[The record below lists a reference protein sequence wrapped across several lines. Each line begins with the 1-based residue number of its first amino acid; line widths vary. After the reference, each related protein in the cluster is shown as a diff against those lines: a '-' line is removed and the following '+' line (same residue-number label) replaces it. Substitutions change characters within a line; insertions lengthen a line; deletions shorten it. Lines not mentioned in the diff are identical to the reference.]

1 MAEISRFFNSIDH
14 DRVYSAADWAAY
26 FAKFIG
32 NGVMPQPSSQLMV
45 AAGDDTGLSLSVSPG
60 SAFISGYGYENT
72 AALPLTLSTADGSY
86 SRIDRVVIRWSRSQR
101 QMFAAVLTG
110 TPAASPQPPALT
122 RTADTYELSLAAVTV
137 ARGATEITQSA
148 ITDER
153 GDATVCGFCTWMFSE
168 AGANYDDFWAQF
180 RAEFDEWL
188 ASVDDQLDPEQAA
201 GIAARLAALTPVD
214 IPLTFEAADWT
225 YDSTNAV
232 WNLLIPASDVTH
244 EVEGV
249 DVPYPV
255 GDATE
260 AFIDLDMSG
269 ATSSTA
275 AGIETDWSLVG
286 RVYVDAQGIHAVAYG
301 DAPIGDIP
309 VIVRLVDK
317 E

>member
-14 DRVYSAADWAAY
+14 DRQYSAADWAAF
-26 FAKFIG
+26 FASFIG

-45 AAGDDTGLSLSVSPG
+45 SVDDGEGLAVSVAPG
-60 SAFISGYGYENT
+60 FAFINGYNYQLT
-72 AALPLTLSTADGSY
+72 AALTKTLATASGTNP
-86 SRIDRVVIRWSRSQR
+86 RIDRVVVRFSRSLR
-101 QMFAAVLTG
+101 EIFVDVLTG
-110 TPAASPQPPALT
+110 TAAATPTAPSLT
-122 RTADTYELSLAAVTV
+122 RTSDVYELCLADIAV
-137 ARGATEITQSA
+137 ARGATELTQA
-148 ITDER
+148 NITDTR
-153 GDATVCGFCTWMFSE
+153 GDNTLCGFCTWMFSE
-168 AGANYDDFWAQF
+168 AGANYDDFWAEFQAQF
-180 RAEFDEWL
+180 EEWMDSL
-188 ASVDDQLDPEQAA
+188 EEQLDPATAA
-201 GIAARLAALTPVD
+201 GIAAKLVQLTPVD
-214 IPLTFEAADWT
+214 IPLTFASADWT

-275 AGIETDWSLVG
+275 ADIETDWSLVG